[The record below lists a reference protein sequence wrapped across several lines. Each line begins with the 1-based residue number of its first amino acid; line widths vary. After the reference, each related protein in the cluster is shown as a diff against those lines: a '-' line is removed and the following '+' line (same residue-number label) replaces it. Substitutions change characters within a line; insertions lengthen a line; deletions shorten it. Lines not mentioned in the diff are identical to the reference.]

1 MNLGNGGSSAGIMKD
16 FLDNSANV
24 TLLFGIVKRSE
35 LDCTLS
41 SSDMRLEDRGLTLS
55 LGLQHVVG
63 AVEEPTK
70 RVKAN
75 RKDSWVSDVS
85 YVFYGTLGFHVGTY
99 LDVFTHGETGA
110 E

>member
-1 MNLGNGGSSAGIMKD
+1 MKD

-75 RKDSWVSDVS
+75 RKDSWVSDDSLRLLRYPRVS
-85 YVFYGTLGFHVGTY
+85 RWDLLGRIY
-99 LDVFTHGETGA
+99 PW
-110 E
+110 